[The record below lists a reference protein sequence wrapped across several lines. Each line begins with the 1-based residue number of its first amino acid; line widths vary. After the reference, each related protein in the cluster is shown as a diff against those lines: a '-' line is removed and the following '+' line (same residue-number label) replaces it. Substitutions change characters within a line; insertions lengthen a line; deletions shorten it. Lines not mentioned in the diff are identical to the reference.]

1 MNWKNKIDI
10 SDVFSKYKEGEI
22 EDITEVAKGLIK
34 ELRAIKEHVNK
45 QIEKL
50 FIEVSIEGLKIVN
63 DEESFYEILEQLYD
77 WGDRGK
83 RLWIQTIPR

>member
-34 ELRAIKEHVNK
+34 ELRAIKEHV
-45 QIEKL
+45 
-50 FIEVSIEGLKIVN
+50 
-63 DEESFYEILEQLYD
+63 
-77 WGDRGK
+77 
-83 RLWIQTIPR
+83 